1 MVHESWVWKKELFN
15 QYQVLFKATLLKRF
29 GNASYVKVEKAVILS
44 AYIIRKLCESK
55 KLPPDFLSQQI
66 EVSSFPNMNPVD
78 FMNTH
83 RLSENYNLRRKIK
96 EQRKYEFIINQII
109 HSFVFTLI
117 FNEENRFSG
126 ILVTSDTSKN
136 KSLFE
141 IDVFEYIK
149 LILSV
154 SEGDLTSGRYERIG
168 GEMIQTEGVYSYP
181 LNFKLDKIL
190 VNLKDGNIYKR
201 NIERE

>member
-1 MVHESWVWKKELFN
+1 MNNHESPE
-15 QYQVLFKATLLKRF
+15 
-29 GNASYVKVEKAVILS
+29 
-44 AYIIRKLCESK
+44 
-55 KLPPDFLSQQI
+55 
-66 EVSSFPNMNPVD
+66 
-78 FMNTH
+78 
-83 RLSENYNLRRKIK
+83 RRKIK